1 MADVIKYGSGRGII
15 TITGEQ
21 KKILEQVLKAANI
34 AVLQEMER
42 ELESLKKSAQKNWP
56 VRQVKKDRSGKIRPD
71 TISRGSAGKFAT
83 QLRVVPPAGVLGSV
97 INTSPY
103 AYAIR
108 SGADSVDGSGS
119 DLKTKVGVRVADSLV
134 FWPARKGARRL
145 AKLIADTTIKKV
157 KRG

>member
-71 TISRGSAGKFAT
+71 TIS
-83 QLRVVPPAGVLGSV
+83 
-97 INTSPY
+97 
-103 AYAIR
+103 
-108 SGADSVDGSGS
+108 
-119 DLKTKVGVRVADSLV
+119 
-134 FWPARKGARRL
+134 
-145 AKLIADTTIKKV
+145 
-157 KRG
+157 